1 MFLPLKGVHINNFS
15 MHRNIMFF
23 EKHVDRFFS
32 ENNDTT
38 QENCETLQLV
48 INAWMPKAYTFLL
61 FTFFEFISTIIRWHR
76 YSFPHLFHIHLFES
90 FTRFHTFSLTRNLS
104 LHLYL
109 LHDIYCISSFFS
121 LDAIPLHLFVFSW
134 NHLYVCVLLSYP
146 IQFFCGLGRVC
157 HMYTIFCIFHILLC
171 NWHLLFFWKFKHVYL

>member
-76 YSFPHLFHIHLFES
+76 YSFPICFIYTYSNHSRDFILSLWHVINHCIYIFCMIFIAFL
-90 FTRFHTFSLTRNLS
+90 RFSLLTPF
-104 LHLYL
+104 HY
-109 LHDIYCISSFFS
+109 IYSFFLGIICMS
-121 LDAIPLHLFVFSW
+121 A
-134 NHLYVCVLLSYP
+134 
-146 IQFFCGLGRVC
+146 FFC
-157 HMYTIFCIFHILLC
+157 HIQY
-171 NWHLLFFWKFKHVYL
+171 NSFVD